1 MLLQGIEWR
10 KEDFSLVEHLEWIGA
25 LCARIKERVWLS
37 FFTLCGGLGVVVFG
51 FCQFGV
57 PCGFLFAFCHVDNA
71 FFHLF

>member
-1 MLLQGIEWR
+1 MEKGRLFLGRAFGMDWYFMCKNQGESVAQ
-10 KEDFSLVEHLEWIGA
+10 F
-25 LCARIKERVWLS
+25 